1 MTDTQKQILMRF
13 VLPVASAIVVGI
25 GSAAVS
31 TWGVVSGMDSRVA
44 TLEQK
49 AESQQGLPGRIDK
62 LETTIDRHEKA
73 LDRDFM
79 RHEQVVAVL
88 SNKTDDQERR
98 LTRLEA
104 LVGET
109 QALLAEI
116 RMDIKTLLS
125 GRAKH

>member
-31 TWGVVSGMDSRVA
+31 TWGVVRGMDNRVT
-44 TLEQK
+44 TLEQN